1 MKTAVQILF
10 EEMNRIR
17 VEDECENIGAID
29 FFKLQNEAFE
39 KSKEIE
45 KQQMFEYIKQLY
57 VNGEH
62 SLMFHQE
69 EFEKYYKQKYEK

>member
-17 VEDECENIGAID
+17 LEDECENIGAID

>member
-17 VEDECENIGAID
+17 LEDECENIGAIE

-57 VNGEH
+57 VNGDY